1 MGDWKSVYASD
12 YEAVTP
18 QALKLLAADAGINIY
33 CKEEIPVY
41 ANSRLLA
48 IHTASGGE
56 IEVTLPGNYSQVTE
70 IYSGRLVAKNSSSF
84 VFTFAMPDTK
94 LFELV
99 K

>member
-1 MGDWKSVYASD
+1 
-12 YEAVTP
+12 
-18 QALKLLAADAGINIY
+18 
-33 CKEEIPVY
+33 
-41 ANSRLLA
+41 LA

-84 VFTFAMPDTK
+84 VFTFAMPDTRM
-94 LFELV
+94 FELV